1 MLRNSRSLA
10 GIVMAAITVCAVVL
24 AIPSFAAEYPDR
36 PIHLIVPFPAGS
48 SVDLVARPLA
58 QGLTDVLGQ
67 PIIVENRPGG
77 GSIVG
82 TAFVARSAPDGYTL
96 LFAVGAHTSQ
106 ASLSNLP
113 YDPIRDFA
121 AVTQVAASCG
131 LVFLINSQLNAKT
144 VADVVRLAKE
154 APGKLSYATLGYGSS
169 THIAGALF
177 AAATGIDLVAVPYAS
192 SNLLTDFIANRTD
205 IAFVSTVSARTPL
218 KAGNAR
224 ALAITG
230 PRRCEMFP
238 DLPTLRELGYK
249 EFDRE
254 GYFGLVFPS
263 GTPAAAIERIQQA
276 TVAVLKTPAMMAALN
291 TSGLRAVGSSPNE
304 FGALLRDDLVAQAS
318 IIKRLGIVKR

>member
-1 MLRNSRSLA
+1 MLRNRRSISHA
-10 GIVMAAITVCAVVL
+10 VMAIVAAVTLL
-24 AIPSFAAEYPDR
+24 ARPLAAAEYPDR

-58 QGLTDVLGQ
+58 QGLTSELGQ
-67 PIIVENRPGG
+67 PIVVENRPGG

-121 AVTQVAASCG
+121 AVSQVAASCG
-131 LVFLINSQLNAKT
+131 LVFLANSRLNAKS
-144 VADVVRLAKE
+144 VADVVALAKQ

-177 AAATGIDLVAVPYAS
+177 AAAAGIDLVAVPYAS
-192 SNLLTDFIANRTD
+192 SNLLTDFIADRTD
-205 IAFVSTVSARTPL
+205 IAFVSTVSAETPL
-218 KAGNAR
+218 KAGNVR

-230 PRRCEMFP
+230 PRRCEMYP
-238 DLPTLRELGYK
+238 DVPTLQELGYK

-254 GYFGLVFPS
+254 GYFGLVFPA
-263 GTPAAAIERIQQA
+263 GTPAAAIARIHQA
-276 TVAVLKTPAMMAALN
+276 TVAVLKTPAMANALK
-291 TSGLRAVGSSPNE
+291 TSGLRGVGSTPAE
-304 FGALLRDDLVAQAS
+304 FDALLRDDLVTQAS